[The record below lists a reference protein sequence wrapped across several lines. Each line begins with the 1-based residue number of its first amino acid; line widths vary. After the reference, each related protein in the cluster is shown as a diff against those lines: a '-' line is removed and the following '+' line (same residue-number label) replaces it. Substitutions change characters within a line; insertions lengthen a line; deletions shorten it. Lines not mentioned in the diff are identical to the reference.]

1 MDGEEIS
8 PAMVRE
14 DSCRK
19 KLSRDGELYLGG
31 IPSLQ
36 SPTVIILRIRPD
48 LMMRGRRLM
57 MERISGSNRKTWL
70 SLYIVP
76 YLELKVESCR
86 QDHRAS
92 EYFFLGQ
99 HNMKQFRVVS

>member
-1 MDGEEIS
+1 
-8 PAMVRE
+8 MV
-14 DSCRK
+14 K
-19 KLSRDGELYLGG
+19 KYPLQWFVRIAVEKNCHRDGELYLGG

-36 SPTVIILRIRPD
+36 SLTVIILRIRLD

-57 MERISGSNRKTWL
+57 MERISGSNKKTGGL

-92 EYFFLGQ
+92 E
-99 HNMKQFRVVS
+99 